1 MVKVEQGAIVKM
13 NLDPRQGHEQKG
25 YRPYVLLSNPIVNRY
40 SNIAIFAP
48 ISNTE
53 RSFPLYVPVR
63 GTKQITGKVLLDQLI
78 TVDYNERGYRYVE
91 TVEDEFLEELLLKAR
106 LIFTR

>member
-1 MVKVEQGAIVKM
+1 MVRLEQGSIIKM

-25 YRPYVLLSNPIVNRY
+25 YRPYILLSNPIVDRY

-53 RSFPLYVPVR
+53 REFPLYIPVR
-63 GTKQITGKVLLDQLI
+63 GVENTTGKVLLDQLI
-78 TVDYNERGYRYVE
+78 TVDYNERGFRYVE
-91 TVEDEFLEELLLKAR
+91 TVEDEFLDELLLKAR
-106 LIFTR
+106 LIFTK

>member
-1 MVKVEQGAIVKM
+1 MVKLNQGAIIKM

-25 YRPYVLLSNPIVNRY
+25 YRPYILLSNPIVNQH

-53 RSFPLYVPVR
+53 RSYPLYIPIR
-63 GTKQITGKVLLDQLI
+63 GVEKTTGKVLLDQLI
-78 TVDYNERGYRYVE
+78 TVDYNERGYNFVE
-91 TVEDEFLEELLLKAR
+91 CVSTEFLDELLSKAR